1 MASAALSSISG
12 ATLAAAAPAA
22 LAGLA
27 YLNARWRVS
36 LDLHMARSML
46 GAILAWKR
54 LERTKQINSF
64 YRLEEYAHSAAIK
77 DEPFLVYQ
85 GQSWSFHESYRII
98 LRYARYL
105 HVRHAIQ
112 PGDIVA
118 LDFMNSPQFMFVVL
132 AVWSLG
138 AVPAT
143 VNYNLVNEAFVH
155 SVRTCRA
162 RLLVVEPE
170 VEARVLTD
178 ETRSVIQAAGFRG
191 HDALPLEIVVLT
203 EELQSSLEVENENE
217 PPFRAPDTARSNAT
231 ARTPAIL
238 IFTSGTTGLPK
249 AAIVP
254 WQRMVLGSGIMHRWM
269 GVKPVTSKSPDR
281 LYVCMPLYHGTA
293 FLLGFSLCLEATAT
307 LVIGRKFS
315 ASKFWD
321 DVAASDATVVSY
333 VGETLRYLLAA
344 PPRPNDSTKHRVRLA
359 VGNGLRPDVWDH
371 FKERFGIETIAE
383 FYGATE
389 SVSASWNLNRNS
401 FSSGAIGQ
409 VGLLFDLYYSK
420 TQAIVEIDWEV
431 EAPRRDPETRFCTQV
446 PRGEPGELLYA
457 LDAADV
463 ASTYQGYFGNQK
475 ASDSKVWRN
484 VFKKGDAW
492 FRSGDVVR
500 FDKEGRMWFS
510 DRIGDTFRWR
520 SENVSTNEVAEVLG
534 RHPAVI
540 EANVYGVEIPNHDG
554 RAGCAATL
562 LHGITTANDGLV
574 LDQSLLKDLADHARK
589 ELPKY
594 AVPVFLRLVTELK
607 ATGNNKQQK
616 HIMRAEGVDP
626 ARVSAGDRIFYLRP
640 ENDRFEVFGVKEW
653 EELQA
658 GRVKL

>member
-1 MASAALSSISG
+1 MRIPSISTT
-12 ATLAAAAPAA
+12 TLAGAAPAA

-27 YLNARWRVS
+27 YLNARWRLS
-36 LDLHMARSML
+36 LDLHTVRCIL
-46 GAILAWKR
+46 GALFVFKR
-54 LERTKQINSF
+54 RERSSRINSF
-64 YRLEEYAHSAAIK
+64 YRLEEYAHSATIK
-77 DEPFLVYQ
+77 DKPFIVYQ
-85 GQSWSFHESYRII
+85 GQSWTFYQSYHIV

-112 PGDIVA
+112 PGEIVA
-118 LDFMNSPQFMFVVL
+118 LDFMNSPQFMFLVL

-138 AVPAT
+138 AVPT
-143 VNYNLVNEAFVH
+143 NINYNLSNEAFIH
-155 SVRTCRA
+155 SVRVSHS
-162 RLLVVEPE
+162 RLLVVDPE
-170 VEARVLTD
+170 IEASVLTD

-191 HDALPLEIVVLT
+191 HDAAPLEVVVFT
-203 EELQSSLEVENENE
+203 EELQSSLEAENMNE
-217 PPFRAPDTARSNAT
+217 SPGFRAPDAARSEAT
-231 ARTPAIL
+231 ARAPAVL

-254 WQRMVLGSGIMHRWM
+254 WQRMIVGSGMMYRWI
-269 GVKPVTSKSPDR
+269 GLNPVTSKTPDR
-281 LYVCMPLYHGTA
+281 FYVCMPLYHGTA
-293 FLLGFSLCLEATAT
+293 FFLGFHLCLEAAAT
-307 LVIGRKFS
+307 LIISRKFS

-321 DVAASDATVVSY
+321 EIGATEATSFSY

-344 PPRPNDSTKHRVRLA
+344 PPQPNDSTKHRVRLA
-359 VGNGLRPDVWDH
+359 FGNGLRPDVWDR

-389 SVSASWNLNRNS
+389 SVSSSWNLNRNS

-409 VGLLFDLYYSK
+409 VGLLGDLLYSK
-420 TQAIVEIDWEV
+420 MQAIVEVDWEA
-431 EAPRRDPETRFCTQV
+431 EEPRRDPKTQFCTQV
-446 PRGEPGELLYA
+446 SRGEPGELLYA
-457 LDAADV
+457 LDAADI
-463 ASTYQGYFGNQK
+463 ASTYQGYYNNQK
-475 ASDSKVWRN
+475 ASDSKVWRD

-500 FDKEGRMWFS
+500 FDKDGRMWFS

-520 SENVSTNEVAEVLG
+520 SENVSTSEVAEVLG

-554 RAGCAATL
+554 RAGCAAIL
-562 LHGITTANDGLV
+562 LHGVVTAKNSLSVDESILKGLA
-574 LDQSLLKDLADHARK
+574 SHARK

-594 AVPVFLRLVTELK
+594 AVPVFLRVVTEVM

-616 HIMRAEGVDP
+616 HVLRADGVDP
-626 ARVSAGDRIFYLRP
+626 ARVSTEDRIFYLRP
-640 ENDRFEVFGVKEW
+640 ESDRFEPFGVKEW
-653 EELQA
+653 EEIRA